1 MAWSVPLGVVKLF
14 DKVSAI
20 SGSAHTGRALK
31 AAKIL
36 NLVGTVRGAVTTV
49 LLASSAVG
57 GAVTVNNV
65 RQDIVANQP
74 NQSSRPAA
82 VARNSP
88 APTPTP
94 LTAAGLRSDAE
105 RRLRTALDQNAS
117 GADDLRKVSVLTV
130 ESTDAL
136 VAQTRE
142 KLQARFE
149 LALSQV
155 DALLAIPSSS
165 PGASGASAS
174 PRPSQSLSVVTV
186 NSLVQVALG
195 DMNGILFV
203 ATRTATTT
211 PPVQTVRQ
219 TNPPTVAPT
228 VVHTPAPTL
237 VPTLP
242 PRTASPTV
250 RPTPTR

>member
-1 MAWSVPLGVVKLF
+1 MKLF
-14 DKVSAI
+14 DKVQAI

-49 LLASSAVG
+49 LLASSAIG
-57 GAVTVNNV
+57 GAVTVNSV

-74 NQSSRPAA
+74 SQSTRPAA
-82 VARNSP
+82 VSRTTP
-88 APTPTP
+88 PPTPTP

-117 GADDLRKVSVLTV
+117 GADDLRKVSVLSV
-130 ESTDAL
+130 EATDAL
-136 VAQTRE
+136 VAQARE
-142 KLQARFE
+142 KLQLRYE
-149 LALSQV
+149 LALGQI

-165 PGASGASAS
+165 PGAAAS

-219 TNPPTVAPT
+219 TNPPTAAPT
-228 VVHTPAPTL
+228 AVRTPTPTL

>member
-1 MAWSVPLGVVKLF
+1 MKLF

-49 LLASSAVG
+49 LLASSAIG

-65 RQDIVANQP
+65 RQDIVASQP
-74 NQSSRPAA
+74 AQSSRPAA
-82 VARNSP
+82 VTRTTP
-88 APTPTP
+88 PPTPTP

-130 ESTDAL
+130 EATDAL
-136 VAQTRE
+136 VAQARE
-142 KLQARFE
+142 KLQLRYE
-149 LALSQV
+149 LALSQI
-155 DALLAIPSSS
+155 DALLATPSSS
-165 PGASGASAS
+165 PDASAT

-211 PPVQTVRQ
+211 PPVQIVRP
-219 TNPPTVAPT
+219 TNPPTAAPT
-228 VVHTPAPTL
+228 AVRTPTPTL

>member
-1 MAWSVPLGVVKLF
+1 VNIF
-14 DKVSAI
+14 DKVQAI

-49 LLASSAVG
+49 LLASSAIG

-65 RQDIVANQP
+65 RQDIVAKDQVTP
-74 NQSSRPAA
+74 SSRPAA
-82 VARNSP
+82 AVRNTAS
-88 APTPTP
+88 PTPTP

-117 GADDLRKVSVLTV
+117 GVDDLRKVSVLSI
-130 ESTDAL
+130 EATDAL

-142 KLQARFE
+142 KLQVRFD
-149 LALSQV
+149 LALSQIDV
-155 DALLAIPSSS
+155 LLGISPLSS
-165 PGASGASAS
+165 AATTTAS

-195 DMNGILFV
+195 DMSGIVFV

-211 PPVQTVRQ
+211 PPAQTVRQ
-219 TNPPTVAPT
+219 TIAPTVVPT
-228 VVHTPAPTL
+228 VVHTATPTL
-237 VPTLP
+237 A
-242 PRTASPTV
+242 PRTPSPTV
-250 RPTPTR
+250 KPTPTR

>member
-1 MAWSVPLGVVKLF
+1 LNIF
-14 DKVSAI
+14 EKVQAI

-49 LLASSAVG
+49 LLASSAIG

-65 RQDIVANQP
+65 RQDIVAKDQVT
-74 NQSSRPAA
+74 QSSRPAA
-82 VARNSP
+82 AVRTTA

-94 LTAAGLRSDAE
+94 LTAAGLRADAE

-117 GADDLRKVSVLTV
+117 GVDDLRKISVLSA
-130 ESTDAL
+130 EATDAL

-142 KLQARFE
+142 KLQARFD
-149 LALSQV
+149 LAMSQV
-155 DALLAIPSSS
+155 DVLLGIS
-165 PGASGASAS
+165 PVGATASAS

-195 DMNGILFV
+195 DMSGIMFV

-219 TNPPTVAPT
+219 TNAPTPAPT
-228 VVHTPAPTL
+228 VVHTATPTL
-237 VPTLP
+237 T
-242 PRTASPTV
+242 PRTPSPTV
-250 RPTPTR
+250 KPTPTR